1 MGVLNVSLTGGEIF
15 LREDLFDIIEYAR
28 NLYMRVFLLSN
39 ATLLNEQ
46 IAARLADLSIAN
58 FSTSIYSLDE
68 NVHDNITGKKGSLKS
83 TLKNIQ
89 LLKEYNIEVAE
100 EKNN

>member
-1 MGVLNVSLTGGEIF
+1 MNVSLTGREIF

-28 NLYMRVFLLSN
+28 NLYMRIFLLSN

-46 IAARLADLSIAN
+46 IVARLADLSIAN

>member
-1 MGVLNVSLTGGEIF
+1 MNVSLTGGEIF

>member
-46 IAARLADLSIAN
+46 IVARPADLSIAN